1 MTMTHS
7 PAAAT
12 FVSDDEV
19 VTVPPPP
26 GVIVTVVP
34 FGPAV
39 VVPLSPPAPT
49 PTELDEECEPPAAV
63 DREPRPF
70 PAVERS
76 LRVRQGCSLSTTIVV
91 PPLLPLTIE
100 TFAPAPEVELT
111 LSAAAIVADPATSRL
126 ERTRNARICRPFPC
140 IAFEGKRL
148 NRRNGTP
155 ASALAKWAPRPYVH
169 AA

>member
-12 FVSDDEV
+12 FAADEEV
-19 VTVPPPP
+19 VTVPPSP

-39 VVPLSPPAPT
+39 VVPLSPLAPT
-49 PTELDEECEPPAAV
+49 PTELDEECEPAAAV
-63 DREPRPF
+63 AREPRALS
-70 PAVERS
+70 AVERS

-100 TFAPAPEVELT
+100 TLAPAPEVELT
-111 LSAAAIVADPATSRL
+111 VSAAAIVADPATSRL
-126 ERTRNARICRPFPC
+126 ERTRNTRIGRPFRYMSV
-140 IAFEGKRL
+140 EGKRL

-155 ASALAKWAPRPYVH
+155 ASPLAKWAPWPYVH